1 MNGYCSVW
9 VNITSCLESD
19 NDQCLSAVSHVNA
32 IRLIR
37 NRHNTVE
44 PKTPSNCLVVQE
56 FKECLSA
63 SDCIRNMIHQSMW
76 DTRGP
81 NREHVGLLV

>member
-19 NDQCLSAVSHVNA
+19 NDQCLSVVSHVNA

-44 PKTPSNCLVVQE
+44 PKTPGNCLVVQE
-56 FKECLSA
+56 FKECK
-63 SDCIRNMIHQSMW
+63 
-76 DTRGP
+76 
-81 NREHVGLLV
+81 